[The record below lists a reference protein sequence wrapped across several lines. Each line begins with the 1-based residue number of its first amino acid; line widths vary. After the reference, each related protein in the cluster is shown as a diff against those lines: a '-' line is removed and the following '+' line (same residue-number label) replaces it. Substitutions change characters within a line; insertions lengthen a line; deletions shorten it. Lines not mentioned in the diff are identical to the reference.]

1 MGGNGPHSGA
11 RNSSFGLATLRR
23 DGYAAVRAS
32 ATTSDPSSFNPNL
45 VTTLRPAIPLSPS
58 PRFLRLTLNSGLQ
71 PRPPT
76 LSRCMARAPS
86 SPSSSKSPR
95 RASPRPP
102 ILPVACRLNPRPHPN
117 PIDVQPNT
125 NSHHRRQPADWSRPL
140 VTAHGGGF
148 ARQPVGTARR
158 ECNRRTHR
166 ICGWRHLRV
175 ADGAGGGP
183 GGAHAPRSPQP

>member
-45 VTTLRPAIPLSPS
+45 VTTSNYTPEPVIPISPPNPQLRPSAQ
-58 PRFLRLTLNSGLQ
+58 T
-71 PRPPT
+71 PT